1 MYSIFKFNQLIENK
15 KIFNFIKE
23 LLIPILFLLPFMYI
37 LGYFSVS
44 PQNVLAHGFDHYKS
58 NLLSLFNPVG
68 TNLNGIV
75 NWSWIFPEIPIKHN
89 LDESFNYIGFG
100 GFILFFYLITILLKN
115 IKKIDFIKYRTII
128 LIFLIFFVISLS
140 NKIEFADKTLL
151 EIPLNK
157 YLYGFVS
164 IFRVPG
170 RFLWVC
176 HYLIL
181 IYGIIIIYKSCSKK
195 TSIIFLSILVI
206 VQITDLS
213 IGLKEYVYGNSFNK
227 KKIVLDDPLWK
238 KIEKNYEVASSTQ
251 VKSVPADFYHL
262 LGFLRKAPI
271 KSEVAYLGR
280 VNRQKLA
287 DLRYSNNNNFYSKN
301 LPGNKFYIINNPGH
315 LNHLKILLENK
326 NVGFVLRNKIW
337 LLLPNQKS
345 LMNENDKN
353 ELNKAEIS
361 TIFKDKKII
370 FKDRNFIN
378 KIGIFGLGWSYN
390 IAEQSLWSDGKRS
403 SIIFKPEKDIDEFKL
418 IFDAEAYIKPKN
430 KVQEIDIFVNGIFE
444 KRITFNENLKRNKS
458 LSIDIKNLN
467 QDFVLV
473 EFYILNPKSPF
484 DILES
489 VDARK
494 KSLKIHSLILSED

>member
-1 MYSIFKFNQLIENK
+1 MYSIFRFDELIKNK
-15 KIFNFIKE
+15 NFFNFVKE
-23 LLIPILFLLPFMYI
+23 LLIPILFLLPLMYI

-44 PQNVLAHGFDHYKS
+44 IQNVLAYGFDHYKS

-68 TNLNGIV
+68 TNLNGTV
-75 NWSWIFPEIPIKHN
+75 KWSLILPEIPITHSRN
-89 LDESFNYIGFG
+89 ESFGYLGLAGIV
-100 GFILFFYLITILLKN
+100 IFFFLIIFLLKN
-115 IKKIDFIKYRTII
+115 IKKINFTKYRTVI
-128 LIFLIFFVISLS
+128 LIFVIFFIIALS
-140 NKIEFADKTLL
+140 NKIELGDKILF

-164 IFRVPG
+164 ILRVPG

-176 HYLIL
+176 YYLIL
-181 IYGIIIIYKSCSKK
+181 IYGIIIIYKSFNKK
-195 TSIIFLSILVI
+195 TSIFFLSILV
-206 VQITDLS
+206 VLQIADIF
-213 IGLKEYVYGNSFNK
+213 IGLKEYVNGKSFNNE
-227 KKIVLDDPLWK
+227 KIVLDDPIWEKL
-238 KIEKNYEVASSTQ
+238 EKNYEVISSTQ

-262 LGFLRKAPI
+262 LGFLKKAPI

-301 LPGNKFYIINNPGH
+301 LPDNKFYIINNPGH
-315 LNHLKILLENK
+315 LNHLKILLKNE

-353 ELNKAEIS
+353 ELNKAKIS
-361 TIFKDKKII
+361 TIFKNKKII
-370 FKDRNFIN
+370 FKNSNFIN
-378 KIGIFGLGWSYN
+378 KVGIFGLGWSYN
-390 IAEQSLWSDGKRS
+390 VAEQSLWSDGKRS
-403 SIIFKPEKDIDEFKL
+403 SIIFKPEKNIDEFKL

-444 KRITFNENLKRNKS
+444 KRTIFNENLKRNKS